1 MIKQFRLCG
10 DIWNVK
16 FVGPHDPILIDR
28 QNILTI
34 GVTDPATMTIYLSD
48 RLRGEL
54 LNRVFI
60 HELGHATLFSSGL
73 IADIH
78 RMVKKNYWIEAEEW
92 VCNFIADYGRE
103 IFGAAYAVLGD
114 QAIYIVPKQ
123 IEKRFI

>member
-1 MIKQFRLCG
+1 
-10 DIWNVK
+10 
-16 FVGPHDPILIDR
+16 
-28 QNILTI
+28 
-34 GVTDPATMTIYLSD
+34 MTIYLSD

-54 LNRVFI
+54 LNKVFI
-60 HELGHATLFSSGL
+60 HELGHATLFSAGL

-78 RMVKKNYWIEAEEW
+78 RMVRKKYWIEAEEW

-114 QAIYIVPKQ
+114 QAIYIIPQQ